1 MPLYT
6 LPIEVTSDAWEQTT
20 ELDGRTFR
28 LSFAWSLREEAW
40 YLDIA
45 SRDGTLLAAGLK
57 LAEAVDVLRREASDE
72 LPPGPIVLLDMT
84 GAHAECTRDD
94 LGKRWVLFYG
104 AP

>member
-1 MPLYT
+1 MTLYT
-6 LPIEVTSDAWEQTT
+6 LPIEATSDAWEQTT
-20 ELDGRTFR
+20 ELDGRQFR

-45 SRDGTLLAAGLK
+45 ARDGTLLCAGLK
-57 LAEAVDVLRREASDE
+57 LAEGVDVLRREASSDAPTGF
-72 LPPGPIVLLDMT
+72 LVLADT
-84 GAHAECTRDD
+84 TDAREECTRDG